1 MDSVDLVATVM
12 ILSDDFYEQIV
23 KNLGLSVE
31 EYTGPTGKRIAVGK
45 M

>member
-1 MDSVDLVATVM
+1 M

-45 M
+45 MEASGYVEGS